1 MAEQIVSPGVFTR
14 ENDQS
19 FIQTQLP
26 TAGAAIVGPTV
37 LGRVGIPTLVTS
49 YSDYVN
55 KFGSTFTSGSTV
67 YTYFTSIAAY
77 NYFQNGGETLL
88 VTRVASGSFT
98 PASSTT
104 VQNNTVSVGSA
115 FATASFTLDNL
126 GAEFRL
132 NYTQSSTNTRY
143 LFRFLPT
150 QSGVYQDDTGGTT
163 QIYYFASGANA
174 STTTTNLSVK
184 INLALSG
191 SAASSSLNIISSS
204 NNGGALSLS
213 GSIAGA
219 YANGIQFFT
228 GSQAGA
234 NINTVVAT
242 LGGGTDTIGA
252 SSFTLETFTQGII
265 ANSSSSLDTSGSLA
279 SGSNQN
285 IRWEISQVDSG
296 SGTFTLLI
304 RQGDDNNNTKT
315 VLETWTGLS
324 LDPKVPNYIVRQ
336 LGDQTYTVLTDAT
349 TQLPYLQVTGSYP
362 NVSKYVRVKSVDAKT
377 PDYFDNNGIPKPQY
391 TASLPILGSGS
402 FTGATGNIVGKGGNS
417 YYETISNGDTQ
428 GLVGNDYSQ
437 SLKLLANKDEY
448 KYNVLVAP
456 GLIKNSTFTNHNTSI
471 NLVINQA
478 ATRGDYIAVV
488 DVAPYGS
495 NITTVTNAASSVDSS
510 FAATYWPWLQT
521 VDPDTGDFVWVP
533 ASTMIPA
540 VYAFNDS
547 VSEPWFAPA
556 GLNRGALSNVV
567 RAERKLNNT
576 DRDTLYLGNVN
587 PIATFP
593 NTGVVV
599 YGQKTLQKKA
609 SALDRVNVRR
619 LLISLKEY
627 ISNISQFL
635 VFEQNTISTRNQ
647 FLSQV
652 NPYLESVQQRQG
664 LYAFKVVMDDSN
676 NTPDVID
683 RNQLVGQI
691 YLQPTKTAEFIIL
704 DFNVLPTGATFG

>member
-19 FIQTQLP
+19 FVQTQLP

-104 VQNNTVSVGSA
+104 VQNNVTSVGSK
-115 FATASFTLDNL
+115 FATSSFTIDSSA
-126 GAEFRL
+126 AEFRL
-132 NYTQSSTNTRY
+132 NYTQSSTNTAY
-143 LFRFLPT
+143 LFRFIPT
-150 QSGVYQDDTGGTT
+150 QSGVYQDDTNGTT
-163 QIYYFASGANA
+163 QIYYFASGAL
-174 STTTTNLSVK
+174 TTTATNLTTK

-191 SAASSSLNIISSS
+191 STASSSLNIISAS
-204 NNGGALSLS
+204 NGGTAALVFS

-228 GSQAGA
+228 GSQAGT
-234 NINTVVAT
+234 NINTVAAT
-242 LGGGTDTIGA
+242 LAGGVDTVGA
-252 SSFTLETFTQGII
+252 SSFTLETFTQGVI
-265 ANSSSSLDTSGSLA
+265 ANSSSSLDPSGSLD
-279 SGSNQN
+279 SGSTQN
-285 IRWEISQVDSG
+285 VRWEISQVDSG
-296 SGTFTLLI
+296 SGTFTLLV
-304 RQGDDNNNTKT
+304 RQGNDNDNTKT
-315 VLETWTGLS
+315 ILETWTGLS
-324 LDPKVPNYIVRQ
+324 LDPKVPNYISKQ
-336 LGDQTYTVLTDAT
+336 LGDQTFTILTDST

-377 PDYFDNNGIPKPQY
+377 PDYFDNNGNPKNQY
-391 TASLPILGSGS
+391 TASLPIIGSGS

-417 YYETISNGDTQ
+417 YYETITNADIQ

-456 GLIKNSTFTNHNTSI
+456 GLIKNSTFAGHATSV

-478 ATRGDYIAVV
+478 ANRGDYIAVV
-488 DVAPYGS
+488 DVAGYGS
-495 NITTVTNAASSVDSS
+495 TITTVTNAASSVDSS

-521 VDPDTGDFVWVP
+521 VDPDTGEFVWVP

-567 RAERKLNNT
+567 RAERKLSNT